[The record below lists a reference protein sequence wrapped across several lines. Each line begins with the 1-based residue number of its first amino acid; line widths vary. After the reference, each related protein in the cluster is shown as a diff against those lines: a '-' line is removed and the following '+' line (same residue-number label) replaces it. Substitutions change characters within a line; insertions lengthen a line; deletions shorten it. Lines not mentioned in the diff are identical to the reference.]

1 MTEPIA
7 RILIIDDEVAQMRAL
22 CDTLEFQG
30 YATTGFASARAA
42 LAALE
47 RNEYDVVL
55 TDLKMPE
62 MDGIEVLE
70 AAQRID
76 PNLVGVVMT
85 GHGTVDTAVDAMK
98 AGSMDYV
105 LKPFKLGAIT
115 TVLTRALAARR
126 LRMENL
132 ELREAVS
139 IYDLSM
145 SLTSVLDSRL
155 VPQRVADAAMR
166 LPHAAGACVLVAASQ
181 GQELEM
187 GAARGSLSDS
197 WTHRRLRLSPNIADW
212 AARARDEMTK
222 PAWQTS
228 TLPAEHPLPDLNR
241 SIAVP
246 MFAAGELVGIL
257 CFSSSQL
264 HRAVRM
270 GQIKALTILANTAAT
285 AMDAARLME
294 EMEDRVE
301 RRTAELKSANE
312 ELDAFSHSVSHD
324 LRAPLRAIAGYS
336 QVICEDYA
344 PQLPQ
349 EAKRLFE
356 QVHSSAQRMQTLIED
371 LLDFARFTREPM
383 NVQPLDMQALA
394 LDVWQEQ
401 LAASRTSSAE
411 IQIPPLPCCPADPSL
426 LRQVWANLLSNALK
440 YSRHRDPPRI
450 EVGASQSPGQ
460 DETIF
465 FVRDNGAGFDMQ
477 QAHRLFGV
485 FQRLHDASQFEGTG
499 VGLSIVRRIIARH
512 GGRVWAE
519 GQPGQGASFYFTLPR
534 TARAKV

>member
-1 MTEPIA
+1 MPEPIA
-7 RILIIDDEVAQMRAL
+7 RILIIDDEIAQMRAL

-42 LAALE
+42 LATLE
-47 RNEYDVVL
+47 RNEYDIVL

-70 AAQRID
+70 QAQKID

-105 LKPFKLGAIT
+105 LKPFKLGAISA
-115 TVLTRALAARR
+115 VLTRALAARR
-126 LRMENL
+126 LRVENL
-132 ELREAVS
+132 ELKEAVS

-145 SLTSVLDSRL
+145 SLTTVLDSRV
-155 VPQRVADAAMR
+155 VPQRVAEAAMQ
-166 LPHAAGACVLVAASQ
+166 LPHAAGACVLVTGSQ
-181 GQELEM
+181 GKDLEM
-187 GAARGSLSDS
+187 GAARGSLDDGRDRRRIVCDS
-197 WTHRRLRLSPNIADW
+197 SIADW
-212 AARARDEMTK
+212 VSHARDEMTK
-222 PAWQTS
+222 PTWQTS
-228 TLPAEHPLPDLNR
+228 SLPAEHPLPDLAR
-241 SIAVP
+241 SVAVP
-246 MFAAGELVGIL
+246 MFAAGTLVGIL

-264 HRAVRM
+264 HRSVRV

-285 AMDAARLME
+285 AMDAARLVE
-294 EMEDRVE
+294 EIEERVD
-301 RRTAELKSANE
+301 RRTAELKAANE

-336 QVICEDYA
+336 QVISDEYA
-344 PQLPQ
+344 SLLPH
-349 EAKRLFE
+349 EAKRLID
-356 QVHSSAQRMQTLIED
+356 QIHAGATRMQTLIEE

-383 NVQPLDMQALA
+383 NMQLLDMRALA
-394 LDVWQEQ
+394 LEVWQEQ
-401 LAASRTSSAE
+401 LAATRSSSAE
-411 IQIPPLPCCPADPSL
+411 IQIHPLPTCAADPSL
-426 LRQVWANLLSNALK
+426 LRQVWTNLLSNALK

-450 EVGASQSPGQ
+450 EVGASQAPGA

-465 FVRDNGAGFDMQ
+465 FVRDNGAGFDMR

-485 FQRLHDASQFEGTG
+485 FQRLHDSSQFEGTG

-519 GQPGQGASFYFTLPR
+519 GQPGQGASFYFTLPG
-534 TARAKV
+534 AAQA